1 MWHRRSTRVR
11 FRKVWSLA
19 LLLIVCDASAQT
31 GVADRIAAADRALE
45 VYALGR
51 YGDAEPLLLSVTEL
65 NPWNGRAWAALGH
78 SLLSNGKPDQAIE
91 SLEHALSVGVDPA
104 SVSYN
109 LACAYARLNDVDRAI
124 GWLEGA
130 LNAKFN
136 DWNALATDPDLDPIR
151 GDARFIEILGD
162 PAAGL
167 SRDERWTHDIDFCAR
182 RIERLHYDV
191 YANVSRDEFHGVL
204 AALKADVGSLGDD
217 QIVLRLQR
225 VIALIHDGHTRVRRV
240 ESEGGATYP
249 LGFYWYSDGVHVR
262 TTSPEHAD
270 LLGAELTSIAGRPV
284 DEVIALLTPYVSRDN
299 EMGVRRIV
307 PTYLSLPVAMK
318 EVGLSGSDGSVEFGL
333 RNVGG
338 EGVSVR
344 ISPVVESSPP
354 RRVPANRGAA
364 APLPRYL
371 SRARETF
378 GFEFIPDTG
387 LVYAWINEISDTESE
402 TFAQFVSRMFAFID
416 ENDAVALAID
426 LRINGGGNNFLND
439 SLVDAVANHDTINRR
454 GGIFVITGRATFSAA
469 MDLVTDLT
477 VETNAMIVGEP
488 GGSGPNAVGD
498 PRTIVLPCSG
508 VEVRCSTLFWQ
519 RTNGWD
525 RRTLIWPDIPAELS
539 STDFAANRDP
549 ALDSILEYLS
559 GSRVGAPAIRE

>member
-1 MWHRRSTRVR
+1 MCGAR
-11 FRKVWSLA
+11 
-19 LLLIVCDASAQT
+19 AQT

-45 VYALGR
+45 VYTLGR
-51 YGDAEPLLLSVTEL
+51 YGEAEPLLRSVVEL

-91 SLEHALSVGVDPA
+91 ALERALSVGVDPA
-104 SVSYN
+104 TVSYN
-109 LACAYARLNDVDRAI
+109 LACANAKLNDADRAI
-124 GWLEGA
+124 EWLERA
-130 LNAKFN
+130 LDAKFN
-136 DWNALATDPDLDPIR
+136 DWTSLATDPDLDTIR
-151 GDARFIEILGD
+151 GDARFVEILGV
-162 PAAGL
+162 PPAGL
-167 SRDERWTHDIDFCAR
+167 SREQQWAHDIDFLAR
-182 RIERLHYDV
+182 RIESLHYDL
-191 YANVSRDEFHGVL
+191 YASVSREEFQGAL
-204 AALKADVGSLGDD
+204 AALKADVSTLGDD
-217 QIVLRLQR
+217 RIILRLQR
-225 VIALIHDGHTRVRRV
+225 VIATIQDGHTRVRRV
-240 ESEGGATYP
+240 ESEGGTTYP
-249 LGFYWYSDGVHVR
+249 LGFYWYSDGIHVR

-307 PTYLSLPVAMK
+307 PTYLSLPVAMN
-318 EVGLSGSDGSVEFGL
+318 EVGLSGADGSVEFGL
-333 RNVGG
+333 RNIGG
-338 EGVSVR
+338 EDVSVR

-371 SRARETF
+371 AHARETF
-378 GFEFIPDTG
+378 GFDFLPESG
-387 LVYAWINEISDTESE
+387 LVYSWINEISDTESE

-416 ENDAVALAID
+416 ENDAAALAID

-454 GGIFVITGRATFSAA
+454 GSIFVITGRTTFSAA

-488 GGSGPNAVGD
+488 GGSGPNAVGE

-525 RRTLIWPDIPAELS
+525 RRTLIWPDIPADLS
-539 STDFAANRDP
+539 SADFAVNRDP
-549 ALDSILEYLS
+549 AFDSILEYLS
-559 GSRVGAPAIRE
+559 GN